1 MILRNKK
8 IYSPALKKINI
19 MDSTDSTDSI
29 DSIDSTNSIL
39 SNSEQFDTY
48 CEEIYRS
55 NKKKN
60 KIINK
65 NKENKLGFSEIPVE
79 SVFLDVITNNNL
91 YSNIT
96 LGLLFLSLF
105 VACFYFSYYFYY
117 SFYYYPIQMILFYT
131 IYYNAVNISKPK

>member
-8 IYSPALKKINI
+8 IYSPALKKNNI
-19 MDSTDSTDSI
+19 MDSTDSTDSN
-29 DSIDSTNSIL
+29 DSIDPIL

-65 NKENKLGFSEIPVE
+65 NKEDKLCFSEIPVE
-79 SVFLDVITNNNL
+79 SVFLDIITNNNF
-91 YSNIT
+91 YSNVT

-117 SFYYYPIQMILFYT
+117 SFYYYPVQMILFYT
-131 IYYNAVNISKPK
+131 IYYNAVNISQTK